1 MEQLANVLSDGIL
14 AIVSASLGAFIGYAL
29 AARMYEKKVAHL
41 EGRVVEQE
49 SRLNVLMES
58 LNKAVSG
65 LPNADGSA

>member
-29 AARMYEKKVAHL
+29 AARVYEKKVSYL
-41 EGRVVEQE
+41 EGKVSEQE
-49 SRLNVLMES
+49 TRLNMLIES

-65 LPNADGSA
+65 PNADGSA